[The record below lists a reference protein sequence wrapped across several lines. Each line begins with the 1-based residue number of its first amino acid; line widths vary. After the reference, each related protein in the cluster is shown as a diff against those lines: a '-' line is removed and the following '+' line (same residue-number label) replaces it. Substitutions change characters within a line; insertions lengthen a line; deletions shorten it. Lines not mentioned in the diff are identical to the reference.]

1 MRAAS
6 RAATQMVA
14 SPELTQLLSQQEG
27 QLRAA
32 CMEYEANQGD
42 YNFMGFP
49 PGSVYG
55 TYQPAQTL
63 DRNPYS
69 GSYGY
74 GIWGSNNR
82 RRGRY

>member
-1 MRAAS
+1 MRAAG

-14 SPELTQLLSQQEG
+14 NPESNTAAYTHKKQ

-49 PGSVYG
+49 TWHCLWFLSTC
-55 TYQPAQTL
+55 TYEVL
-63 DRNPYS
+63 DRNPTP
-69 GSYGY
+69 
-74 GIWGSNNR
+74 
-82 RRGRY
+82 

>member
-1 MRAAS
+1 
-6 RAATQMVA
+6 
-14 SPELTQLLSQQEG
+14 
-27 QLRAA
+27 
-32 CMEYEANQGD
+32 
-42 YNFMGFP
+42 MGFP

-69 GSYGY
+69 GSFGY